1 MTRCPSP
8 PCDYEATQP
17 GILAGHLRSAH
28 HVPAGE
34 ALRRARAALGIVH
47 DTFVEPSLARR
58 AEADHATLVAAGV
71 PSDEQLDAVI
81 AAAQPEHRL
90 SFPYRKLDNAG
101 GNVTAPTSS
110 HSTKEPTMA
119 TKSHKADPAACK
131 FCARLSTKAGKPVK
145 CKWHGGADRST
156 AHKGQG
162 PDARSTAPLVAKF
175 AFPGLVAHLDTEI
188 LSTQARLDKLKELR
202 QSAVELGA

>member
-1 MTRCPSP
+1 MTACPERREDCP
-8 PCDYEATQP
+8 PHFTQP
-17 GILAGHLRSAH
+17 GVLAGHLRSEH
-28 HVPAGE
+28 KIPAGE
-34 ALRRARAALGIVH
+34 ALRRARTALGIVH
-47 DTFVEPSLARR
+47 DTYVEPSRARR

-71 PSDEQLDAVI
+71 PSDEQLDAAI
-81 AAAQPEHRL
+81 
-90 SFPYRKLDNAG
+90 
-101 GNVTAPTSS
+101 SS
-110 HSTKEPTMA
+110 HFPPPAKESAMT

-131 FCARLSTKAGKPVK
+131 FCARLTKKAGKPTK
-145 CKWHGGADRST
+145 CKWHGGTGRST